1 MIIDKSCW
9 ERGCS
14 CHDTRVDGEGVAVQK
29 KEWVGLTNEE
39 RRHLRK
45 QNQQHDAFALAIE
58 AMLKE
63 KNT

>member
-1 MIIDKSCW
+1 M
-9 ERGCS
+9 
-14 CHDTRVDGEGVAVQK
+14 

-39 RRHLRK
+39 RRYLRK